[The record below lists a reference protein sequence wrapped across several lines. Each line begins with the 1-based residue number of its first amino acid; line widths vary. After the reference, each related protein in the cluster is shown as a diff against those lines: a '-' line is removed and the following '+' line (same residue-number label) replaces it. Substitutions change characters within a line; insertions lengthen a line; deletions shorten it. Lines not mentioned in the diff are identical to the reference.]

1 MKLFWKKKKNGLDLI
16 VIEDQN
22 TIILGGVRTTKRG
35 IEAMAKARGYDP
47 GRSTKGLTSEE
58 EGKKFVE
65 GFKPWIEFCGEDLE
79 IESEILE

>member
-1 MKLFWKKKKNGLDLI
+1 
-16 VIEDQN
+16 
-22 TIILGGVRTTKRG
+22 
-35 IEAMAKARGYDP
+35 MAKARGYDP

>member
-1 MKLFWKKKKNGLDLI
+1 MKLFWEKKKNGLDLI
-16 VIEDQN
+16 VVEDQN

-47 GRSTKGLTSEE
+47 GRSVKDLTSEE

>member
-1 MKLFWKKKKNGLDLI
+1 MKLFWRKKKNGLDLI

-47 GRSTKGLTSEE
+47 GRSIKGLTSEE
-58 EGKKFVE
+58 VGKKFVE
-65 GFKPWIEFCGEDLE
+65 DLIHWIEFGGYDLE